1 MFKILIQQKPDG
13 MTTVERRTSQE
24 FILLK
29 ASPSTGKVIAINSLF
44 PYKPTRPSYISYRS
58 TILNIYSFLF

>member
-44 PYKPTRPSYISYRS
+44 PNNFHHGSCRFAMMR
-58 TILNIYSFLF
+58 